1 MAIIKNVVIP
11 AKTRDDARIM
21 AKKLGGKVV
30 DNGKQTAVRWNV
42 KADKQM
48 NLKNSPINLF
58 TCVNTI
64 GKTNVYTKK
73 AYIRRIAMT
82 SPIRTMR
89 SHAKLKIK

>member
-1 MAIIKNVVIP
+1 MAIIKNVVIH

-21 AKKLGGKVV
+21 AKKLGGKVI
-30 DNGKQTAVRWNV
+30 DNGKQTAVRWGV

-89 SHAKLKIK
+89 SYAKLKIN

>member
-30 DNGKQTAVRWNV
+30 DNGKQSAVRWNV

-58 TCVNTI
+58 TCVNTV

-73 AYIRRIAMT
+73 AYIRRIAIT

-89 SHAKLKIK
+89 SYSKLKIK

>member
-30 DNGKQTAVRWNV
+30 DNGKQTAVRWKV

>member
-30 DNGKQTAVRWNV
+30 DNGKQSAVRWGV
-42 KADKQM
+42 KADKHLT
-48 NLKNSPINLF
+48 LKRSSNNLF
-58 TCVNTI
+58 KGVETL

-73 AYIRRIAMT
+73 SYIKRVALT
-82 SPIRTMR
+82 SPIRTIR
-89 SHAKLKIK
+89 GYAKLKIN

>member
-30 DNGKQTAVRWNV
+30 DNGKQTTVRWNV

>member
-73 AYIRRIAMT
+73 VYIRRIAMT